1 MTWRAGVETVD
12 TNVPKNEITV
22 KGSMDVN
29 EFTRYLNEKLKTSV
43 VPQKKEDGGYKKDNE
58 GSGSGAGGKKQKAG
72 DGVDEEVIVQVQ
84 KRQVKDHAEKLQL
97 DHLNHEA
104 NEVLLLDECNTEMIK
119 SKVEEEA
126 ENTPLLK
133 EKVRPLHNVS
143 MNVYFHLYFLYSDS
157 R

>member
-29 EFTRYLNEKLKTSV
+29 EFTRYLNEKQKTSV

-104 NEVLLLDECNTEMIK
+104 NEVSLLEKD
-119 SKVEEEA
+119 
-126 ENTPLLK
+126 
-133 EKVRPLHNVS
+133 KVRPLHNVS
-143 MNVYFHLYFLYSDS
+143 MTFYFHFYFLYIDG
-157 R
+157 RVGRFEL